1 MQDTPNRIRV
11 WDPFV
16 RIGHWTLA
24 AAFFIAYF
32 TAEDLEDVHIWAGYW
47 VGAYVLARTVWGFIG
62 TRYARFSDFVRG
74 PKAIFEYL
82 AGLIKGRPAHYFGHN
97 PAGGA
102 MIVALLLC
110 LAATVYTGLAVEA
123 DSENEGPLAPWLG
136 HAGQRVDA
144 TALPAPS
151 ARAEA
156 ASSAHPAVTEDE
168 EDEAHEESGKGESAY
183 EELHEWFANLSLG
196 LVVLHLLGVISGSW
210 LHRENLVRA
219 MITGYKIQP
228 PAPPEPARRSPA
240 DKV

>member
-1 MQDTPNRIRV
+1 MQNTQDRIRV

-32 TAEDLEDVHIWAGYW
+32 TAEELEDVHIWAGYW
-47 VGAYVLARTVWGFIG
+47 VGAYVLARTVWGFVG

-74 PKAIFEYL
+74 PRAVFGYL
-82 AGLIKGRPAHYFGHN
+82 ASLIKGRPEHYIGHN

-102 MIVALLLC
+102 MIVALLLS

-136 HAGQRVDA
+136 HAGARVDA
-144 TALPAPS
+144 VAPTPTAG
-151 ARAEA
+151 AEA
-156 ASSAHPAVTEDE
+156 PGSAHPVAAEDE
-168 EDEAHEESGKGESAY
+168 EDEEQENGRKTESVY
-183 EELHEWFANLSLG
+183 EEPHEWFANLSLG
-196 LVVLHLLGVISGSW
+196 LVVLHLLGVFSGSW

-219 MITGYKIQP
+219 MVTGYKTRP
-228 PAPPEPARRSPA
+228 STAPGAARTSPA